1 MKLGVLSFNT
11 EYSIRADELAIAAEE
26 RGFESV
32 WFPEHTH
39 IPASRETPWPG
50 NGPLPKE
57 YVHMSDPFASAAAA
71 AVVTKTLKIGTGICL
86 VIEHEPI
93 ALAKAVATVDRL
105 SDGRFLFGVG
115 AGWNREEMEN
125 HGTPYSERWKV
136 LEEHV
141 KAMKEIWTKEEAT
154 FHGKYVNFD
163 NIWSY
168 PKPVQQ
174 PHPPVILGTFGSKW
188 GRQRVADFC
197 DGWIPIDLFHEDMQ
211 RDIEDLGKR
220 TGVALRTSVSRCS
233 IFLRRRKTILSVSPT
248 WAASNVPS
256 PDVPPKIG
264 ILCYGG
270 LIDMPISDAVSER
283 FEPDA
288 RGDKPPCAPIRNKFG
303 EGPKAMRSL
312 FSRIAARDRL

>member
-11 EYSIRADELAIAAEE
+11 EYSIRADDLAIAAEE

-93 ALAKAVATVDRL
+93 ALAKRVDRL

-125 HGTPYSERWKV
+125 HGTPYGERWKI

-141 KAMKEIWTKEEAT
+141 KAMKELWTSEEAT

-163 NIWSY
+163 KIWSY
-168 PKPVQQ
+168 PKPLQQ

-197 DGWIPIDLFHEDMQ
+197 DGWIPIDLFHEDMKH
-211 RDIEDLGKR
+211 DIEDLDKR
-220 TGVALRTSVSRCS
+220 L
-233 IFLRRRKTILSVSPT
+233 
-248 WAASNVPS
+248 
-256 PDVPPKIG
+256 
-264 ILCYGG
+264 
-270 LIDMPISDAVSER
+270 
-283 FEPDA
+283 
-288 RGDKPPCAPIRNKFG
+288 
-303 EGPKAMRSL
+303 KANGRSL
-312 FSRIAARDRL
+312 EDVSISMFDIFETPEDDLKRFVDMGCVERAIPRCPTEDRDTVLRWLDRYAEIGRRIGAI

>member
-220 TGVALRTSVSRCS
+220 LKANGRSPEDVSISMFDIFETPEDDLKRFADMGCVERAIPRC
-233 IFLRRRKTILSVSPT
+233 PT
-248 WAASNVPS
+248 E
-256 PDVPPKIG
+256 DR
-264 ILCYGG
+264 
-270 LIDMPISDAVSER
+270 DAVLR
-283 FEPDA
+283 WLDRYA
-288 RGDKPPCAPIRNKFG
+288 DIGR
-303 EGPKAMRSL
+303 
-312 FSRIAARDRL
+312 RIGAI